1 MQFSVCQCYGDVVQ
15 LMCMPVYA
23 LLGVVCIVTGT
34 ALGSGVY
41 FAVDANYSMGYSSGR
56 QMFQVRVLVGET
68 VLGNSSLR
76 TAPVKSGTNRPYD
89 SVTNSTNSPSM
100 YVIFHDAQAY
110 PEYLIS
116 F

>member
-1 MQFSVCQCYGDVVQ
+1 MYRC
-15 LMCMPVYA
+15 LPVYT
-23 LLGVVCIVTGT
+23 LLGVVTGT
-34 ALGSGVY
+34 AYGSGVY
-41 FAVDANYSMGYSSGR
+41 FAVDASYSMRYSGGR

-68 VLGNSSLR
+68 ALGNASMK

-89 SVTNSTNSPSM
+89 SVSDNTNSPSI

-110 PEYLIS
+110 PEYIIS